1 MIPVILS
8 GGSGTRLW
16 PVSREAHPK
25 PFIKLADNESLLQKT
40 YLRAAK
46 LPAVKA
52 ILTVTNRDYYFLTRD
67 EYLETAM
74 PLPPEHHFLLE
85 PMGRNTAPAALIAA
99 LYCIDR
105 IDPQSILLLLAADHV
120 VRDVG
125 AFQHA
130 VGIAREYASKGN
142 LVTFGVVPTAPETG
156 YGYIERGEALIGGG
170 FAVTRFVEKPK
181 IDAAKNYVVS
191 GCHYWNSGMFCISAE
206 SLLQAAEEYAPE
218 LLEQARAVWRAMSPQ
233 ENLTTNA
240 WELPLE
246 AFSTLPN
253 ISLDYAIL
261 EKAKNVVV
269 VPADIGWSDVGTW
282 DSLADLTNPDAQG
295 NRVLGEAELIDTH
308 CCYIRNEGRLVA
320 TVGVHDLVIVDTP
333 DALLV
338 ADRNK
343 VQEVKQVVARLKANG
358 HESVR
363 LHRTVARPWGAYT
376 VVEEGPGFKIKRIVV
391 KPGAALSLQMH
402 YHRSEHWIV
411 VTGMAKVVNG
421 AREMLV
427 DVNESTF
434 IPAGHMHRLSNP
446 GLLDLVIIEVQSG
459 SYLGEDD
466 IVRYDDRYGR
476 S

>member
-1 MIPVILS
+1 MIPIILS

-25 PFIKLADNESLLQKT
+25 PFIKLADGESLLQKT
-40 YLRAAK
+40 YLRAAR
-46 LPAVKA
+46 LPAVKTV
-52 ILTVTNRDYYFLTRD
+52 LTVTNRDYYFLTRD
-67 EYLETAM
+67 EYLDKAM
-74 PLPPEHHFLLE
+74 SLPPEHHFLLE
-85 PMGRNTAPAALIAA
+85 PMGRNTAPAALLAA

-120 VRDVG
+120 VRDMG
-125 AFQHA
+125 AFQQA
-130 VGIAREYASKGN
+130 VAVAKQYASEGS
-142 LVTFGVVPTAPETG
+142 LVAFGVVPTAPETG
-156 YGYIERGEALIGGG
+156 YGYIERGEALAGGG
-170 FAVTRFVEKPK
+170 FAVSRFVEKPRM
-181 IDAAKNYVVS
+181 DVAEAYVV
-191 GCHYWNSGMFCISAE
+191 GGRHYWNSGMFCVGAQF
-206 SLLQAAEEYAPE
+206 LLQAAEQYAPE
-218 LLEQARAVWRAMSPQ
+218 LLEQTRAVWRAMPPQ
-233 ENLTTNA
+233 ASLTTNV
-240 WELPLE
+240 WELPVA
-246 AFSTLPN
+246 AFSELPN

-261 EKAKNVVV
+261 EKAEKVVV

-295 NRVLGEAELIDTH
+295 NRVLGEAELVDTQG
-308 CCYIRNEGRLVA
+308 CYIRNEGRLVA

-363 LHRTVARPWGAYT
+363 LHRTVARPWGTYT

-421 AREMLV
+421 EREMLV

-434 IPAGHMHRLSNP
+434 IPAGHKHRLSNP

-476 S
+476 N